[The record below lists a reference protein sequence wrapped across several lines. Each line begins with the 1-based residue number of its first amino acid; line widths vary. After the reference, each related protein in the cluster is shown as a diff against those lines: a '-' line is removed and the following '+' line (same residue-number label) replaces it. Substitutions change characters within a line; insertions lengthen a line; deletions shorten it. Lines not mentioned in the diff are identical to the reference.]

1 MSFDVKTVQA
11 GLDDAF
17 QSDSEVKL
25 LEVLKN
31 NSFLFSKIYSRNFGI
46 QPNFAEVPFG
56 NDYRCDFCWLNDN
69 SDGPEWVLV
78 EVEKPNMRLFNK
90 SGDPSAE
97 LNHALEQVKSW
108 ERYFERYPAEKARIF
123 GAVSRFRFVLIAGR
137 RDDWQESDAAFWR
150 AHHNKTSNIEIHS
163 TDVFYDSLDHYIKFE
178 DHFWSFKEHPK
189 SLPSKNLTKMW
200 AGYDYMR
207 TWRNLLT

>member
-56 NDYRCDFCWLNDN
+56 TDYRCDFCWLNDN

-137 RDDWQESDAAFWR
+137 RDDWQESDAAFGE
-150 AHHNKTSNIEIHS
+150 HIT
-163 TDVFYDSLDHYIKFE
+163 IK
-178 DHFWSFKEHPK
+178 
-189 SLPSKNLTKMW
+189 L
-200 AGYDYMR
+200 AA
-207 TWRNLLT
+207 